1 MSVSSLY
8 GSRCGLVLNSEERGS
23 AVTSDC
29 WQCTIVHYMECWQC
43 TIVHYRSIREELDT
57 NPSIPRRQPKLPCDS
72 HGLRLRPSNI
82 PDLKEN
88 SWFENEEGGEGRCCG
103 ARGFG
108 QSASSSC
115 LGVFLGI
122 FCRHVP
128 GLVTSFAKL
137 FFAPL
142 PKRVLLCA
150 CARRRAA
157 VGLIPR
163 S

>member
-1 MSVSSLY
+1 VNRHGVHNRNEPNEPEPRQAPSLWVFVQHQLPMQV
-8 GSRCGLVLNSEERGS
+8 GATCQSGHHWQSERLSEGRSPQAPKTESPGRGRRGPPGRFPLPAES
-23 AVTSDC
+23 ENGEFHPRFR
-29 WQCTIVHYMECWQC
+29 QN
-43 TIVHYRSIREELDT
+43 REEAAAGAGNL
-57 NPSIPRRQPKLPCDS
+57 NRDS
-72 HGLRLRPSNI
+72 
-82 PDLKEN
+82 
-88 SWFENEEGGEGRCCG
+88 G
-103 ARGFG
+103 AC
-108 QSASSSC
+108 S
-115 LGVFLGI
+115 VGI

-142 PKRVLLCA
+142 PKRVYLCA